1 MTKTR
6 KREREL
12 VLDDYKKE
20 KTPVNAFLIY
30 YQETLREL
38 KTRHEK
44 VQGSELVKMA
54 SSRWSALNESEKLA
68 YYNLAR
74 ERKKKYD
81 DFIKNDQSEVDLT
94 RSRNRQR
101 KIEAIL

>member
-1 MTKTR
+1 
-6 KREREL
+6 
-12 VLDDYKKE
+12 
-20 KTPVNAFLIY
+20 
-30 YQETLREL
+30 
-38 KTRHEK
+38 
-44 VQGSELVKMA
+44 MA

-81 DFIKNDQSEVDLT
+81 DFVTNDQTEVDLT

-101 KIEAIL
+101 KIEAILWYTYLYINLITNIQFYILDNELYLIIFLMFGSEGGYIYPVRE